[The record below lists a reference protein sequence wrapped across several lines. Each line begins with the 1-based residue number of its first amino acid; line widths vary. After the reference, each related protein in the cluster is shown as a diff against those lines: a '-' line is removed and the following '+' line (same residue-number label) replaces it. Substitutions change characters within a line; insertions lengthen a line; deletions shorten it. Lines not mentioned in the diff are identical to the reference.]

1 MSVFLPES
9 HCFDY
14 RSFVVGFEIR
24 EFEPSDFVL
33 IQDCSGRSG
42 RPAISYEGCLFHFG
56 EGGGHGNLGTHC
68 TEFIDGF
75 RIVLTYF

>member
-14 RSFVVGFEIR
+14 CSFVVGFEIR

-33 IQDCSGRSG
+33 VPDCSGHPG
-42 RPAISYEGCLFHFG
+42 PPAISYEGCLFHFG
-56 EGGGHGNLGTHC
+56 EGGGLDNLGRDC
-68 TEFIDGF
+68 TEFVDGF